1 MKTRTWVLLFAL
13 LAAVCLGASALLRL
27 SGRDART
34 AELLVDG
41 EVYRTVD
48 LTRDQVIEIRTAF
61 GENTVTV
68 KGGEIS
74 VTAASCPDKVCAA
87 HGPARAGDPAVCLPN
102 RLVVRI
108 VTGEAATD
116 AVTG

>member
-1 MKTRTWVLLFAL
+1 MKTRTWILLFAL
-13 LAAVCLGASALLRL
+13 LAAACLGASALLRL
-27 SGRDART
+27 SGRNAAT

-41 EVYRTVD
+41 EVYETVD
-48 LTRDQVIEIRTAF
+48 LTRDRVFTVETDF
-61 GENTVTV
+61 GENTVEV

-74 VTAASCPDKVCAA
+74 VTAASCPDKVCVA

-108 VTGEAATD
+108 VTDAPETD